1 MKLKY
6 YLRGLGLGV
15 IFATLIMTIS
25 SVIHNNNLSDE
36 EIIKRAQ
43 KLGMVMQESQTED
56 SLFGPS
62 KEETKTETE
71 SKTESESQTES
82 ESKPETESKQE
93 TESKPESESEPETE
107 SKLESESEQSKETE
121 SQPESQI
128 ESESQQESESQDTP
142 QQDSETEEQTGPT
155 QQEIRIVEIVV
166 NSNDTPRIVS
176 AKLYEAGLID
186 SAADFR
192 AYLSKKGYSKKIR
205 IGVYKIREGMSYEEI
220 AKIITKQD

>member
-128 ESESQQESESQDTP
+128 ESESQDTP